1 MLNVNSSL
9 DEIADSMVISII
21 SNTQMENP
29 GRLLMKGKGRKSRL
43 LIDLIKYICIF
54 LCLFESFHFFNKSS
68 SGIVFLLLLVGIAI
82 SPVIFF
88 KAFKKDITR
97 CRCNLEVYENGIKGR
112 GITKGLSGEWL
123 SEIEY
128 GKKVIYS
135 VDFHENY
142 IEITEGLDNVVED
155 TVRFYYLSKRIKIED
170 ALEQIRRSNLDS
182 YLETDTTNESC

>member
-9 DEIADSMVISII
+9 DEIADSMVISIL

-29 GRLLMKGKGRKSRL
+29 GRLLVKGKSRKSRL
-43 LIDLIKYICIF
+43 LIDLIIYICII
-54 LCLFESFHFFNKSS
+54 LCLFESLRFFYKSS
-68 SGIVFLLLLVGIAI
+68 TGIVFLLLLVGIAI

-97 CRCNLEVYENGIKGR
+97 CRCNLEVYENGVKGR
-112 GITKGLSGEWL
+112 GIMKGLSSEWL
-123 SEIEY
+123 SEIKY

-142 IEITEGLDNVVED
+142 IDITEGLDDTVED
-155 TVRFYYLSKRIKIED
+155 TVRFYYLSGRIKIED
-170 ALEQIRRSNLDS
+170 ALEQIRRSDLDS
-182 YLETDTTNESC
+182 NLETDTKNESC